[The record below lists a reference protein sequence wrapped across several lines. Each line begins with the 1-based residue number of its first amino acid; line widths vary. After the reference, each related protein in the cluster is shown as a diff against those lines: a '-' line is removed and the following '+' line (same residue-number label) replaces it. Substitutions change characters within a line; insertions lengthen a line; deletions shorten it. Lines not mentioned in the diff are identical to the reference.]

1 MSAEGFRRSALGGA
15 LPVREW
21 LERVFREQYAEL
33 CTFVCTLVAS
43 RDVAEDIV
51 QDLFYSIWR
60 DPARWLD
67 AGDALRPMLF
77 VAARNRALDALKQRR
92 VRERYAEQTALVEA
106 RHPAWGPDEAA
117 AWREIERALDAA
129 IAALP
134 QGAREIFLLSRRDGL
149 TYREIAERFGLSV
162 KTVETQMGRAL
173 KKLRAQLG
181 VLIEDREGLLGP
193 RIGPAP

>member
-1 MSAEGFRRSALGGA
+1 MSAERIRWPSPDAA
-15 LPVREW
+15 SPVHGW
-21 LERVFREQYAEL
+21 LERVFRDNYAEL
-33 CTFVCTLVAS
+33 CAFACSIVGSEDAAA
-43 RDVAEDIV
+43 DVV
-51 QDLFYSIWR
+51 QDLFCSIWQ
-60 DPARWLD
+60 DPGRWMA

-77 VAARNRALDALKQRR
+77 VAARNRALDVLKQRR
-92 VRERYAEQTALVEA
+92 VRERHAQRTALVGA
-106 RHPAWGPDEAA
+106 PHAAWAPDEAA

-134 QGAREIFLLSRRDGL
+134 EGAREIFLLSRREGL

-181 VLIEDREGLLGP
+181 AMIEDSGGVLAP
-193 RIGPAP
+193 RAGPAP

>member
-1 MSAEGFRRSALGGA
+1 MSAEGFRRSARGGA
-15 LPVREW
+15 LAVREW

-43 RDVAEDIV
+43 RDAAEDIV

-77 VAARNRALDALKQRR
+77 VAARNRALDVLKQRR
-92 VRERYAEQTALVEA
+92 VRERYAEQTALLEA
-106 RHPAWGPDEAA
+106 PHAGWAPDEAA

-149 TYREIAERFGLSV
+149 TYREIAERVGLSV

-181 VLIEDREGLLGP
+181 VMIEDREGLLGP
-193 RIGPAP
+193 GIGPAP